1 MQLMTTELEERF
13 TEVGSQYDTNDPI
26 IVAKFFDP
34 CGSASWFATEYN
46 PETQIFYG
54 YVTGLAFDE
63 WGTFSL
69 KEMEALER
77 PFGLSIERDL
87 YFKEKHFSE
96 QFKEVFQERTMEN
109 NAEKEEDHEH
119 EI

>member
-1 MQLMTTELEERF
+1 MQLMTTELLERF
-13 TEVGSQYDTNDPI
+13 TEIGSQYDTKDPI

-34 CGSASWFATEYN
+34 CGSASWYATEYN
-46 PETQIFYG
+46 PETKIFYG

-69 KEMEALER
+69 TELESFKR
-77 PFGLSIERDL
+77 PFGLTIERDL
-87 YFKEKHFSE
+87 YFKEQRFSQHFQDE
-96 QFKEVFQERTMEN
+96 FQERTIET
-109 NAEKEEDHEH
+109 EKEEDHEH